1 MTDKTAEVPDLEP
14 LRTVTDDQIVTERK
28 VRRRSFLS
36 ATGAVLAGA
45 AGIVSGVRASGLQN
59 SPQSDPDK
67 KPADP
72 DKKPADPDKKP
83 ADPDKKP
90 ADPDK
95 KPADPDKKP
104 ADPDKKPADPDNPRR
119 GTR

>member
-1 MTDKTAEVPDLEP
+1 MIDRNAEVPNSES

-28 VRRRSFLS
+28 VQRRSFLS
-36 ATGAVLAGA
+36 TTGALLAGA
-45 AGIVSGVRASGLQN
+45 AGVVSGVRASAFQD

-83 ADPDKKP
+83 ADPDR
-90 ADPDK
+90 A
-95 KPADPDKKP
+95 
-104 ADPDKKPADPDNPRR
+104 RF
-119 GTR
+119 